1 VTAAIVVFA
10 GLGAALTALIAL
22 LAPQRPGLLVAVG
35 RLDAARTAPAAARTT
50 PAGAVPAPHDTA
62 RVSRPAQLGLIT
74 RARLGHLVRPG
85 RTPHGPAGQLAV
97 GRRDADLAVT
107 GIAEELLIGRMVLT
121 GLTGFCVLPALA
133 LVLAAAG
140 FGLPAPVLVI
150 GAPVLAAGFA
160 WLPGIALRREAE
172 MRRREFR
179 RALSCYLDLVAM
191 SLAGG
196 RGAPQALPESAALS
210 DGWAF
215 RMIADALA
223 TARLSG
229 TGPWRG
235 LQDLGDRIG
244 VAELRELA
252 GALALVGDHGA
263 RVRDTLSARAATL
276 RRRALT
282 DAEGQAAQADQAM
295 RIAQVLLAFGF
306 LILVAYP
313 ALAAVLAL

>member
-1 VTAAIVVFA
+1 MTAAFIVFA
-10 GLGAALTALIAL
+10 GLGAALTVLIAL
-22 LAPQRPGLLVAVG
+22 LASNRPGLLVAVG
-35 RLDAARTAPAAARTT
+35 RLDAARTAPPAAARDD
-50 PAGAVPAPHDTA
+50 AGTL
-62 RVSRPAQLGLIT
+62 SRQAQLGVLT

-85 RTPHGPAGQLAV
+85 RSPNGPAGQ
-97 GRRDADLAVT
+97 RDADLAVT
-107 GIAEELLIGRMVLT
+107 GSAEELFSGRTVLT
-121 GLTGFCVLPALA
+121 GVAGFCVLPVLALA
-133 LVLAAAG
+133 LAPAG
-140 FGLPAPVLVI
+140 FGLPAAVLVI
-150 GAPVLAAGFA
+150 GTPALGAGFA
-160 WLPGIALRREAE
+160 WLPRIALRREAE
-172 MRRREFR
+172 VRRREFR

-196 RGAPQALPESAALS
+196 RGAPQALPEAAALS

-215 RMIADALA
+215 QLIADALA

-235 LQDLGDRIG
+235 LGELGERIG
-244 VAELRELA
+244 VAELRELS
-252 GALALVGDHGA
+252 GSLALVGDHGA

>member
-1 VTAAIVVFA
+1 MTAAIVVFA

-22 LAPQRPGLLVAVG
+22 LIPHRPGLLVAVG
-35 RLDAARTAPAAARTT
+35 RLDAARTAPARTAPARDD
-50 PAGAVPAPHDTA
+50 AGHL
-62 RVSRPAQLGLIT
+62 SRQAQLGLMT

-85 RTPHGPAGQLAV
+85 RSPNGPAGQRDA
-97 GRRDADLAVT
+97 GQRDAGHRDADLAVA
-107 GIAEELLIGRMVLT
+107 GIAEELLLGRMVLV
-121 GLTGFCVLPALA
+121 GLAGFCFLPALA
-133 LVLAAAG
+133 LVLAPAG
-140 FGLPAPVLVI
+140 VALPATVLVI
-150 GAPVLAAGFA
+150 GTPAIGAGFA
-160 WLPGIALRREAE
+160 WLPRIALRREAE
-172 MRRREFR
+172 VRRREFR

-196 RGAPQALPESAALS
+196 RGAPQALPEAAALS
-210 DGWAF
+210 EGWAF

-229 TGPWRG
+229 AGPWRG
-235 LQDLGDRIG
+235 LGELGDRIG
-244 VAELRELA
+244 VGELRELA

-295 RIAQVLLAFGF
+295 GIAQVLLAFGF

>member
-1 VTAAIVVFA
+1 MTVAIVVFA
-10 GLGAALTALIAL
+10 GLGAALAALIAL

-35 RLDAARTAPAAARTT
+35 RLDAARTAPAAARED
-50 PAGAVPAPHDTA
+50 AGHL
-62 RVSRPAQLGLIT
+62 SRQAQLGLMT

-85 RTPHGPAGQLAV
+85 RSPIGPAGQRA
-97 GRRDADLAVT
+97 GHRDADLAVT
-107 GIAEELLIGRMVLT
+107 RIAEELLIGRMVLT
-121 GLTGFCVLPALA
+121 GLAGVCLLPALA
-133 LVLAAAG
+133 LVLAPIG
-140 FGLPAPVLVI
+140 FGLPAPILVI
-150 GAPVLAAGFA
+150 GTPAIGAGFA
-160 WLPGIALRREAE
+160 WLPRIALRREAE
-172 MRRREFR
+172 VCRREFR

-196 RGAPQALPESAALS
+196 RGAPQALPEAAALS

-235 LQDLGDRIG
+235 LGELGDRIG

>member
-1 VTAAIVVFA
+1 MTAAIVVFA

-22 LAPQRPGLLVAVG
+22 LVPQRLGLLVAVG
-35 RLDAARTAPAAARTT
+35 RLDAARTAPAAARTA
-50 PAGAVPAPHDTA
+50 PARDDTGHL
-62 RVSRPAQLGLIT
+62 SRQAQLGLMT

-85 RTPHGPAGQLAV
+85 RTPHGPAGQ
-97 GRRDADLAVT
+97 RDADLAVT

-121 GLTGFCVLPALA
+121 GLAGFCFLPALA
-133 LVLAAAG
+133 LVLAPVG
-140 FGLPAPVLVI
+140 FGLPATVLVI
-150 GAPVLAAGFA
+150 GTPALGAGFA
-160 WLPGIALRREAE
+160 WLPRVALRRAAE
-172 MRRREFR
+172 VRRREFR

-196 RGAPQALPESAALS
+196 RGAPQALPEAAALS

-235 LQDLGDRIG
+235 LGELGDRIG

-263 RVRDTLSARAATL
+263 RVRDTLTARAATL